1 MKIMEFLKKMR
12 ENREEKVKAMEN
24 VLNAAK
30 TENRA
35 MTAEEQEK
43 FGNIEKEIADIDKT
57 IEAEERAIEAKNK
70 NAGGGEPKKETQEEL
85 EERAFVKYVLGA
97 AAGLEERAGE
107 LNLTMANN
115 GAIVP
120 TSIANKII
128 KKVKDISPI
137 LSRATVYYMTG
148 ELKVPVYGASSG
160 HDVKVAYSDD
170 FTELTA
176 DAGKFTSVDLKGYL
190 VGALTLIGRKLKTN
204 AMFNV
209 TDFIVN
215 YMAEEIA
222 AFLEGE
228 LLNGTTSKMEGAL
241 STTNEKTAAAAA
253 AITADE
259 LIDLQAKVKQ
269 AFQSDACWIMHPETF
284 TAVKKLKDGQSR
296 YLLQDDFSGEFPYRL
311 LGKPV
316 FVSDNM
322 PKIATGAKTVLYGDM
337 SGLSVKIAEQLEIE
351 VLREKYATQHAIGVV
366 AWMELDSK
374 VTDSQRMAVLK
385 MA

>member
-1 MKIMEFLKKMR
+1 MEFLKKMR
-12 ENREEKVKAMEN
+12 ENREEKVKALEN
-24 VLNAAK
+24 VLNASK

-35 MTAEEQEK
+35 MTAEEQAS
-43 FGNIEKEIADIDKT
+43 FDAIEKEIADIDKT
-57 IEAEERAIEAKNK
+57 IEAEERAAKAKNTK
-70 NAGGGEPKKETQEEL
+70 ETGDNGAEQETQEARED
-85 EERAFVKYVLGA
+85 RAFVKYVLGA

-366 AWMELDSK
+366 AWMEVDSK

>member
-1 MKIMEFLKKMR
+1 MEFLKKMR
-12 ENREEKVKAMEN
+12 ENREEKVKSLEN

-35 MTAEEQEK
+35 MTAEEQAS
-43 FGNIEKEIADIDKT
+43 FDAIEKEIADIDKT
-57 IEAEERAIEAKNK
+57 IEAEERAAKAKNTK
-70 NAGGGEPKKETQEEL
+70 ETGDNGAEQETQEEL

-148 ELKVPVYGASSG
+148 DLKVPVYGASSG

-269 AFQSDACWIMHPETF
+269 AFQSEACWIMHPETF

-366 AWMELDSK
+366 AWMEVDSK

>member
-1 MKIMEFLKKMR
+1 MEFLKKMR
-12 ENREEKVKAMEN
+12 ENREEKVKALEN

-35 MTAEEQEK
+35 MTAEEQAS
-43 FGNIEKEIADIDKT
+43 FDAIEKEIADIDKT
-57 IEAEERAIEAKNK
+57 IEAEERAAKAKNTK
-70 NAGGGEPKKETQEEL
+70 ETGDNGAEQETQEEL

-284 TAVKKLKDGQSR
+284 TAVKKLKDGQNR
-296 YLLQDDFSGEFPYRL
+296 YLLQDDFTGEFPYRL

-366 AWMELDSK
+366 AWMEVDSK

>member
-1 MKIMEFLKKMR
+1 MEFLKKMR
-12 ENREEKVKAMEN
+12 ENREEKVKALEN

-35 MTAEEQEK
+35 MTAEEQAS
-43 FGNIEKEIADIDKT
+43 FDAIEKEIADIDKT
-57 IEAEERAIEAKNK
+57 IEAEERAVKAKNT
-70 NAGGGEPKKETQEEL
+70 KETGDNDPEQATQEEM

-97 AAGLEERAGE
+97 AADLEERAGE

-120 TSIANKII
+120 TTIANKIVT
-128 KKVKDISPI
+128 KVKDISPI
-137 LSRATVYYMTG
+137 LSRATVYYMSG

-160 HDVKVAYSDD
+160 HDVKVAYSED

-259 LIDLQAKVKQ
+259 LIDLQAQVKQ
-269 AFQSDACWIMHPETF
+269 AFQAEACWIMHPETF
-284 TAVKKLKDGQSR
+284 TAVKKLKDGQNR

-322 PKIATGAKTVLYGDM
+322 PKIATGAKAVLYGDM

-366 AWMELDSK
+366 AWMEVDSK